1 MYNYM
6 QVVACLSKSVSAF
19 YRKNNPLLVNGL
31 TINYRH
37 MNTII
42 CHDSSTS
49 RYKLVPKNKCVL
61 LRLSVIPFCW
71 IETTLF

>member
-1 MYNYM
+1 MK
-6 QVVACLSKSVSAF
+6 CLPF
-19 YRKNNPLLVNGL
+19 IGRTTLYLVNGL

-49 RYKLVPKNKCVL
+49 RYELVPIVL
-61 LRLSVIPFCW
+61 RISVCY
-71 IETTLF
+71 

>member
-1 MYNYM
+1 MWVCILCMYNYI

-19 YRKNNPLLVNGL
+19 YRKNNPVYLVNGL

-49 RYKLVPKNKCVL
+49 RYELVPIVL
-61 LRLSVIPFCW
+61 RISVCY
-71 IETTLF
+71 